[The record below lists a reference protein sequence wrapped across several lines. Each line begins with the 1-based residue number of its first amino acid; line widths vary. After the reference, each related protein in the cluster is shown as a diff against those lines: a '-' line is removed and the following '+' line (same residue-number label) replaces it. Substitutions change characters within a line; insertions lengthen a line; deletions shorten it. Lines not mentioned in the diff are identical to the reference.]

1 MRGALAQTLGAQA
14 RESRGEVSVLGFRRT
29 GQCRVARCS
38 RCEHSSFIPSQLP
51 LSPPS
56 STTRPPPWTIGLTGL
71 SRTVHGSVR
80 VRLCLRKWRV
90 ALFVLLAVPAWRLFL
105 NPRQTQSTAHATRT
119 TQLLHPL
126 PAGRQRVPHPA
137 RVQSRQGPQV
147 CRPTTSTINTL
158 VNTIVNTGLRACAR
172 PRRQAL
178 PRRPRRGGSLRPSSR
193 GGGVR

>member
-1 MRGALAQTLGAQA
+1 MQQVRAFQLHACT
-14 RESRGEVSVLGFRRT
+14 RT
-29 GQCRVARCS
+29 TGTC
-38 RCEHSSFIPSQLP
+38 L
-51 LSPPS
+51 
-56 STTRPPPWTIGLTGL
+56 PPPHARPRGPWLDYRLTGL
-71 SRTVHGSVR
+71 SRTERWFMTLFAFVCACASG
-80 VRLCLRKWRV
+80 RV

-137 RVQSRQGPQV
+137 RVQSCHVCRQGPQV